1 MIRAT
6 APLLLLHLIVAP
18 ALSQPKTAITPEQLQ
33 QVQQRVRTIKPP
45 PYLFNKDG
53 TPYRPGAAPS
63 PAPAAALKPAGP
75 PAAGTLG
82 DWIRYAHRNIT
93 AR

>member
-6 APLLLLHLIVAP
+6 ALLLLFSLFAIP
-18 ALSQPKTAITPEQLQ
+18 AMAQPKPAITPAQLQ
-33 QVQQRVRTIKPP
+33 EVQQRVRTIKPP

-53 TPYRPGAAPS
+53 TPYRPGAKVAATPK
-63 PAPAAALKPAGP
+63 AAAAPQGP

-82 DWIRYAHRNIT
+82 DWIRFAHRAVT
-93 AR
+93 TR